1 MKALS
6 LKLDDGL
13 FFETEK
19 ILSNLKM
26 PRNTYIQEALAAYNR
41 IKRREYLE
49 KQYAYEATLIAESSM
64 EVLREMENLDPHL
77 LGEYKTEHNYE
88 KI

>member
-19 ILSNLKM
+19 ILSSLKM
-26 PRNTYIQEALAAYNR
+26 PRNTYIQEALAAYNKYQR
-41 IKRREYLE
+41 GLWLD
-49 KQYAYEATLIAESSM
+49 KQFAYEAEDGAED
-64 EVLREMENLDPHL
+64 VREMLGIMEPLDAHL
-77 LGEYKTEHNYE
+77 LDEFDPLVKQ
-88 KI
+88 KSI

>member
-13 FFETEK
+13 FLETEK

-26 PRNTYIQEALAAYNR
+26 PRNTYIQVALAAYNR

-77 LGEYKTEHNYE
+77 LSEYKTKHDYE